1 MFQKIWDFCG
11 EVKVNFWLLLL
22 ISANLGIGSYYLK
35 FNFAFFNPLNQM
47 LIQEWVQQVGR
58 SQINQLWWLG
68 SLILLLFFLGVNT
81 VVCALKRLI
90 HLWPLRKQI
99 GVRTFSV
106 RLSPSLIHLCF
117 LVILSG
123 HWISLVVGFNG
134 VVPNRPETGIQ
145 LPGAGIVR
153 VINQD
158 CQRYPGPEPIRGMVQ
173 QCRAVLL
180 LDAAGSLES
189 RELRIMQPVSWKGY
203 TFHLDMAKKAQPGQ
217 ELKVVIKQDPG
228 RHFIFWGFVVLIL
241 ALVWYFPQRKSV

>member
-35 FNFAFFNPLNQM
+35 FNFTFFNPLNQM

-90 HLWPLRKQI
+90 HLWPLRRQI

-106 RLSPSLIHLCF
+106 PTQPFLDPFMFPGHPFRALDQPGRGLQRGRSEQTENRYPASGRRDGPVDQSRLSA
-117 LVILSG
+117 LSG
-123 HWISLVVGFNG
+123 SG
-134 VVPNRPETGIQ
+134 T
-145 LPGAGIVR
+145 
-153 VINQD
+153 
-158 CQRYPGPEPIRGMVQ
+158 YPG
-173 QCRAVLL
+173 
-180 LDAAGSLES
+180 DATNNAGRFCCLT
-189 RELRIMQPVSWKGY
+189 PP
-203 TFHLDMAKKAQPGQ
+203 AA
-217 ELKVVIKQDPG
+217 
-228 RHFIFWGFVVLIL
+228 
-241 ALVWYFPQRKSV
+241 